1 MNTTKYAVITGS
13 TKGIGREIGLTLLA
27 KGYYVI
33 FNYSNSDIDALKL
46 EDQIKNEHKNSFS
59 IIKKDLSNPDS
70 VEPFVSD
77 ILKITSSLDVLVFNA
92 GITDRSKFDEI
103 TMDGWMKVFN
113 TNLNVPFFIL
123 KSLKPYIIKNGNV
136 IFIGSRLGN
145 TPHSVSL
152 SYGISKS
159 AIHSLVKNLV
169 KFFAD
174 SGIRINGIAPGFV
187 DTDWQ
192 KSKSEIIKKN
202 ILGKIALHRFC
213 TVEELSKL
221 TYHIIEN
228 GYINGEVIQL
238 DGGYNFE

>member
-13 TKGIGREIGLTLLA
+13 TKGIGREIGLTLLE

-33 FNYSNSDIDALKL
+33 FNYSKSDIDALNL
-46 EDQIKNEHKNSFS
+46 ENQIKKRYKNSFS

-70 VEPFVSD
+70 VDSIVHD
-77 ILKITSSLDVLVFNA
+77 ILKITYSLDVLVFNA
-92 GITDRSKFDEI
+92 GITDRSNFDEI
-103 TMDGWMKVFN
+103 TFDNWMKVFN

-123 KSLKPYIIKNGNV
+123 KMLKPYIRENGNV

-159 AIHSLVKNLV
+159 AIHSMVKNLV
-169 KFFAD
+169 KFFSI

-192 KSKSEIIKKN
+192 KSKTEIVREK

-213 TVEELSKL
+213 TVEEIGALA
-221 TYHIIEN
+221 YHIIEN